1 MPSVGYATLQVIPSV
16 RGIANDLRRQLIGP
30 AGDAGDSAGE
40 AAGGGF
46 RDAFTGALAA
56 IGVTEIAGKIGEQ
69 FTDAFE
75 QAMEQSNV
83 TGMLKAQLG
92 ASGKDAGRYGKIAGQ
107 LFAKGI
113 TEDIDSA
120 AEAVRATVQGGLVPK
135 NATKGLKVIS
145 AEMSDF
151 ATTFGTDLSLQSQA
165 VSAQLKNGL
174 APNAEAA
181 LDLMTTGFQKL
192 GPNAEDLL
200 ETFQEYPVQLKKLG
214 LDSKTALGLFSQGL
228 KGGAR
233 DTDIVADALK
243 EFSIRS
249 IDMSA
254 GSQAA
259 YKAIGLDAGKMSS
272 QIAKGGKGA
281 TAGLQT
287 VLDKLRSI
295 KDPVKR
301 EAAAVGLFGTQAEE
315 LGTSLFKLDPSKAV
329 KAIGDTGGA
338 AKQLG
343 KDLHSGPAYEL
354 TVFQRSLKQSLVNV
368 LGGQVLPL
376 LARGGKIAN
385 TVLLPPLKKL
395 ATTAASLLV
404 PSLKALWTAGTA
416 VVDWVKEWGI
426 WLTPLAILIGGV
438 TLALS
443 AQAIITSTVIGV
455 MGIYSLASR
464 GIALVTEGWAA
475 AQALLNSVMA
485 LNPFVLVAIAVV
497 ALGAAL
503 VIAYKRSA
511 TFRAIVQAAW
521 KGIQTAALY
530 AWNNI
535 LKPMFA
541 GLMVGLKAIGGVF
554 VWLWS
559 AVIKPVVGFIIA
571 VFKLWWTAVK
581 IYLTVM
587 GVIFYALGAVFVWLW
602 KSVISPVIGWIIGGF
617 KLWWAAVQIYFGLV
631 MSAFRGVAAV
641 AVWFWSTVISPVI
654 GWIVA
659 GFQVLWAG
667 VKTVFGWLVGGIK
680 VVAGWGTWLWT
691 AAISPVVGWIV
702 AGFKLL
708 WTGVKAVFGWFV
720 GGIKTTAG
728 WVKWLWTAAVTP
740 ALNGIKSVIS
750 TVYNVGIKPVFNALK
765 TAVGQ
770 VGKAFSTAKD
780 AIKLAWDKVK
790 AIAKAPISF
799 IVNTVYNK
807 GIVGVW
813 NKVASAFGAPKLSTF
828 KFARGGPV
836 FGAGTETSDDVPAWL
851 SRNEHVWTAKEVKGA
866 GGHGAV
872 MAMRQWAAAGGRGAR
887 PGFKDGGG
895 LFGWIGGAGSKV
907 AGWGSSAWDKIKDG
921 ASWLKDT
928 IAGSA
933 RAGVNAVVKPLLRS
947 IPGLGS
953 GIGDMIAK
961 IPTHM
966 IDSLFGYADKADKKG
981 ASDSFGGGKIPSGQH
996 AAIIRRA
1003 LSAAGVPPP
1012 GTLAQWLSGL
1022 NTLIT
1027 RESGWNASAV
1037 NRTDINA
1044 KNGTPSQGLAQT
1056 IPGTFNAYVPSSLKS
1071 RGILDPVANVAAA
1084 IRYIVA
1090 RYGNITGVQQA
1101 NASKSPK
1108 GYAAG
1113 GRPRAGETFWVGEN
1127 GPELMRLGS
1136 GGATV
1141 WDSAT
1146 SMAMAS
1152 GLGALRGFAKGTSNA
1167 KAQAAA
1173 RKQVPGDLTAVHK
1186 VLTASASDIKKAFD
1200 ELTKDLKAA
1209 GGASKALAASS
1220 TKASAKLVALAKQRD
1235 SVDSRLQAAKSAAAD
1250 QKKSAADFFGLSQ
1263 VGEVSTFSDL
1273 LGGLKSRQAQAKAFQ
1288 QQITGLSKK
1297 GLNQDLISQLVSAG
1311 PGSNLIGLVSGA
1323 SKSQLAQL
1331 NALAKSGA
1339 KLSASY
1345 GNAMADA
1352 MFDAGTNASK
1362 GFLLGLKSQ
1371 EKELQAQMDKLGGA
1385 LVKGIEKKLGIHSP
1399 AKALVPVGTNT
1410 ARGVVV
1416 GLDKTASEVA
1426 AAAARTADAM
1436 VPDVPAVSPAS
1447 YSAAAS
1453 SAQGLP
1459 AGTALRL
1466 VVEDG
1471 REFRAYIDG
1480 RADGRVDAGFKQL
1493 RQTVRNSR

>member
-1 MPSVGYATLQVIPSV
+1 MPNVGYATLQVIPSV
-16 RGIANDLRRQLIGP
+16 KGISSELRSQLIGP
-30 AGDAGDSAGE
+30 AAEAGNEAGEEAGGGLKDKLLVGAAAAGAAAGALLVAGISEAMEQANITATLKGQLGATAGE
-40 AAGGGF
+40 AA
-46 RDAFTGALAA
+46 
-56 IGVTEIAGKIGEQ
+56 
-69 FTDAFE
+69 
-75 QAMEQSNV
+75 
-83 TGMLKAQLG
+83 
-92 ASGKDAGRYGKIAGQ
+92 RYGKIAGQ
-107 LFAKGI
+107 LYAKGI
-113 TEDIDSA
+113 TEDVA
-120 AEAVRATVQGGLVPK
+120 AGAEAVRAVVSGGLAPPG
-135 NATKGLKVIS
+135 ATNKQLKSI
-145 AEMSDF
+145 AAQMSDV
-151 ATTFGTDLSLQSQA
+151 ATTFGTDMSLQSQA

-181 LDLMTTGFQKL
+181 LDVVTTGFQKL

-233 DTDIVADALK
+233 DTDIIADSFK

-249 IDMSA
+249 IDMSTT
-254 GSQAA
+254 SQDA
-259 YKAIGLDAGKMSS
+259 YKLLGLSAKDMSA

-287 VLDKLRSI
+287 VLDKLRGM
-295 KDPVKR
+295 KDPVKQQ
-301 EAAAVGLFGTQAEE
+301 AAAVGLFGTQAEE
-315 LGTSLFKLDPSKAV
+315 LGASLFKLDPSKAV
-329 KAIGDTGGA
+329 QSLGA
-338 AKQLG
+338 VSGSAKQLG
-343 KDLHSGPAYEL
+343 KDLHSGPAHEL
-354 TVFQRSLKQSLVNV
+354 TVFQRSLKQAFVNV
-368 LGGQVLPL
+368 LGGQVLPV
-376 LARGGKIAN
+376 LARAGGFAN
-385 TVLLPPLKKL
+385 RVLLPPLK
-395 ATTAASLLV
+395 AVASTVASLLI
-404 PSLKALWTAGTA
+404 PTLKALWTGGTA
-416 VVDWVKEWGI
+416 VVNWIKEWGI
-426 WLTPLAILIGGV
+426 WLAPIAVLIGGV

-443 AQAIITSTVIGV
+443 AQAIITSTVVGI

-464 GIALVTEGWAA
+464 GIALVTQGWAA
-475 AQALLNSVMA
+475 AQTLLNSVMA

-497 ALGAAL
+497 ALGVAL
-503 VIAYKRSA
+503 VIAYKKSE

-521 KGIQTAALY
+521 AGIQTAALY
-530 AWNNI
+530 AWNNV
-535 LKPMFA
+535 LKPAFA

-571 VFKLWWTAVK
+571 VFKVWWTAVK

-587 GVIFYALGAVFVWLW
+587 GVLFYTLGAIAVWLW
-602 KSVISPVIGWIIGGF
+602 KNAISPVIDWIIAGF

-631 MSAFRGVAAV
+631 MSAFRAVASV
-641 AVWFWSTVISPVI
+641 AVWFWTTVISPVI

-659 GFQVLWAG
+659 GFQLLWAG
-667 VKTVFGWLVGGIK
+667 VKVVFGYLTLGIK
-680 VVAGWGTWLWT
+680 TVAGWATWLWT

-702 AGFKLL
+702 AGFKVL
-708 WTGVKAVFGWFV
+708 WTGVKVVFGWFV
-720 GGIKTTAG
+720 GGLKTVGNWA
-728 WVKWLWTAAVTP
+728 KWLWTTAVTP

-750 TVYNVGIKPVFNALK
+750 TVYNAGIKPVFNALK
-765 TAVGQ
+765 TAIGQ

-780 AIKLAWDKVK
+780 AIKIAWDKVK

-813 NKVASAFGAPKLSTF
+813 NKVADAFGSPKLKTF

-836 FGAGTETSDDVPAWL
+836 YGAGTETSDDVPAWL
-851 SRNEHVWTAKEVKGA
+851 SRNEHVWTAQEVKGA

-872 MAMRQWAAAGGRGAR
+872 MAMRKWAASGGRGA

-895 LFGWIGGAGSKV
+895 LFGWIGKAGSTA
-907 AGWGSSAWDKIKDG
+907 AGWGSSAWDKIKEG

-928 IAGSA
+928 LAASA
-933 RAGVNAVVKPLLRS
+933 RAGVHAVVNPLLSR

-961 IPTHM
+961 IPDKM
-966 IDSLFGYADKADKKG
+966 LDSLFGYAKEADKKG
-981 ASDSFGGGKIPSGQH
+981 ASSSFGGGKIPSGQH
-996 AAIIRRA
+996 AAIIKAA

-1027 RESGWNASAV
+1027 RESGWNASAI
-1037 NRTDINA
+1037 NRTDSNA
-1044 KNGTPSQGLAQT
+1044 KAGHPSQGLAQT
-1056 IPGTFNAYVPSSLKS
+1056 IPGTWSAYVPSSLRS

-1084 IRYIVA
+1084 IRYIVS
-1090 RYGNITGVQQA
+1090 RYGNITSVQQA

-1108 GYAAG
+1108 GYAGG

-1152 GLGALRGFAKGTSNA
+1152 QLGALRGFAKGTSGA
-1167 KAQAAA
+1167 KSQAAA
-1173 RKQVPGDLTAVHK
+1173 RKQVPGDLTSVHK
-1186 VLTASASDIKKAFD
+1186 VLTASAADIKKAFD

-1209 GGASKALAASS
+1209 GGAGKQLAAST
-1220 TKASAKLVALAKQRD
+1220 TKASAKLQALAKQRD
-1235 SVDSRLQAAKSAAAD
+1235 SVDAKLEAAKSAAAD
-1250 QKKSAADFFGLSQ
+1250 QKKSAADFFGLGQ
-1263 VGEVSTFSDL
+1263 VGDVGTFSDL
-1273 LGGLKSRQAQAKAFQ
+1273 LGGLKSRQAEAKAFQ
-1288 QQITGLSKK
+1288 QQIAGLSKK
-1297 GLNQDLISQLVSAG
+1297 GVSQSIISQLVGQG
-1311 PGSNLIGLVSGA
+1311 PGGPLIDLVAGA
-1323 SKSQLAQL
+1323 SKNQLAQL
-1331 NALAKSGA
+1331 NALAKSGS
-1339 KLSASY
+1339 KLSTSY
-1345 GNAMADA
+1345 GNTMADA

-1371 EKELQAQMDKLGGA
+1371 EKELQAEMNKLGEA

-1399 AKALVPVGTNT
+1399 AKALMPVGANT

-1416 GLDKTASEVA
+1416 GLDNTASEVA

-1436 VPDVPAVSPAS
+1436 VPDVPAISPAS
-1447 YSAAAS
+1447 YSAAAMS
-1453 SAQGLP
+1453 TQALA
-1459 AGTALRL
+1459 AGSRLRL

-1471 REFRAYIDG
+1471 TEFNAYIDG
-1480 RADGRVDAGFKQL
+1480 RADGRVTAGFT
-1493 RQTVRNSR
+1493 RVRSTVRAGRK